1 MHVALNGWF
10 WDQVHVGSGQYIRRL
25 LHGLRKIDAELTL
38 TLVVPAHNPQPDDL
52 PADVNVIST
61 GQAAQTGRFGKV
73 WFEQRTF
80 PQAVKR
86 AGADLAHVP
95 YWGAP
100 LASPVP
106 LVCSVLDVIPL
117 MYPEYAMGAANRLYV
132 SLVST
137 SARGADHVIT
147 ISEAAKIDI
156 EEWLGIPP
164 QRITATYLAPDDRY
178 HPKIGAENDEAVR
191 EKYDLPDE
199 FVLYLGS
206 YDRRKRVHDLLLAYT
221 YVSKG
226 EAASM
231 PLVLAGREPHWS
243 QPLFPNLRAYVAE
256 LGLDDFVQWLG
267 YVDEADKPALY
278 RLANIVVYPSEY
290 EGFGLQPLEAMASGT
305 PVVTS
310 DAVVF
315 DEVLEDGAYLVE
327 NPRDMAAAIIAL
339 TIQKP
344 FRNQMI
350 NQGIAQ
356 ATKYSWRRT
365 AQETLAVYRSLLS

>member
-10 WDQVHVGSGQYIRRL
+10 WDQVNTGSGQYIRHL
-25 LHGLRKIDAELTL
+25 LHGLRKLDADLGL
-38 TLVVPAHNPQPDDL
+38 TLVMPPHNPQPDDL
-52 PADVNVIST
+52 PAAVNVIRT
-61 GQAAQTGRFGKV
+61 GQQQQTGRIGKV

-86 AGADLAHVP
+86 SGADLAHVP

-100 LASPVP
+100 LSSPVP
-106 LVCSVLDVIPL
+106 LICSVLDVIPL
-117 MYPEYAMGAANRLYV
+117 LYPEYALGFANRLYV

-137 SARGADHVIT
+137 SARGAGHIIT
-147 ISEAAKIDI
+147 ISESAKIDI
-156 EEWLGIPP
+156 EEWLGIPEG
-164 QRITATYLAPDDRY
+164 QITATYLAPDAVY
-178 HPKIGAENDEAVR
+178 HPKIGAEKDEAVR
-191 EKYDLPDE
+191 QKYDLPDE

-206 YDRRKRVHDLLLAYT
+206 YDRRKRVNDLLLAYT

-226 EAASM
+226 ESASV
-231 PLVLAGREPHWS
+231 PLVLAGREPQWS
-243 QPLFPNLRAYVAE
+243 EPVFPNLREYVND
-256 LGLDDFVQWLG
+256 LDLDDFVQWVG
-267 YVDEADKPALY
+267 YVDEADKPSLY
-278 RLANIVVYPSEY
+278 RLASVVVYPSEY
-290 EGFGLQPLEAMASGT
+290 EGFGLQPLEAMACGT

-339 TIQKP
+339 LIQPP

-350 NQGIAQ
+350 NQGLAQ
-356 ATKYSWRRT
+356 ATKYSWRKT
-365 AQETLAVYRSLLS
+365 AQQTLSVYQSLLA